1 MLEDEIYRSST
12 QFRIWSFSKD
22 SLAKLRSDTNA
33 TACERLRAA
42 QQRAR
47 EAPRP
52 GTPSTTGNST
62 PNPTSDNETKWE
74 AALEKDVDC
83 LTPEEELTFLRYFC
97 EQALELGD
105 KYKPALPTMIRVG
118 ERGKKTKKQE
128 LLLLGCLLRISQRG

>member
-22 SLAKLRSDTNA
+22 GLAKLRSDTNA
-33 TACERLRAA
+33 TACERLQAA

-47 EAPRP
+47 EAPRSS
-52 GTPSTTGNST
+52 TPSTTGNST

-74 AALEKDVDC
+74 AALERDVDC
-83 LTPEEELTFLRYFC
+83 LTPEEELTFVRYFC

-105 KYKPALPTMIRVG
+105 KYKPALPTMVRVG
-118 ERGKKTKKQE
+118 ERKRKTKNKSF
-128 LLLLGCLLRISQRG
+128 LFLSCFF

>member
-12 QFRIWSFSKD
+12 QFRIWSFSQD
-22 SLAKLRSDTNA
+22 DLNKLRSDTNA

-47 EAPRP
+47 EARRSV
-52 GTPSTTGNST
+52 TPSTTGTST
-62 PNPTSDNETKWE
+62 PNPTGENDAKLE
-74 AALEKDVDC
+74 AALEKDVEC

-118 ERGKKTKKQE
+118 ETRKPEDQVAFFFWTA
-128 LLLLGCLLRISQRG
+128 

>member
-22 SLAKLRSDTNA
+22 NLKSLRSDTNA

-47 EAPRP
+47 EAPRS

-74 AALEKDVDC
+74 AALEKDVNC
-83 LTPEEELTFLRYFC
+83 LTPEEEVTFLRYFC

-105 KYKPALPTMIRVG
+105 KYKPALPTMVRVG
-118 ERGKKTKKQE
+118 ERRKPKTSSS
-128 LLLLGCLLRISQRG
+128 CFW